1 MSVSKI
7 GGKAGIDVSKE
18 IKNSENKT
26 TIRYRIETAK
36 TAGRVSVIESFSKPI
51 DRSTVVFPAENDAV
65 QWKYLDEQRL
75 AFTCHLEEFESV
87 ETTVDIEVP
96 SLDSEHCS
104 SEVAVGVAEEPPT
117 ERASKRIDESTTIV
131 TDGHGKPGFQSETQV
146 TKPGL
151 SKKRTERQT
160 DDTDSLGIG
169 IVATGKTTEAVLRI
183 LLDSLDRG
191 FVPFV
196 IQPTGSGI
204 LPQNYAE
211 RLGVTLLEVSA
222 KTLTE
227 DVVKVAFESF
237 LTERSIPGVILTPNS
252 GRLDFEQSERAFYSS
267 DEAVITGVSERA
279 RANVVAG
286 IPAYNEA
293 DTIGTVVRQVSEYV
307 DEVIVVDDG
316 SSDLTAHNAKDG
328 GATVISH
335 EINQGYGGALKTLF
349 KEADDRDVEHLV
361 ILDADDQHDA
371 ADIPR
376 LLSAQTEQNAQIVIG
391 NRFGGTSSTVMP
403 LYRRFGLEV
412 INWMVNLSLW
422 NLGPEERIRDAQS
435 GYRVY
440 DSRAISL
447 LTDDSTKLDDQMSA
461 SIDILYCAHE
471 NDLEIAEI
479 GTTIEYDVSNA
490 NTHNPFLQGLNVVNH
505 VIRRLEQKRPITVLG
520 IPGFLVA
527 LAGTGVGY
535 WMVSRSITEGSFSP
549 GLASV
554 SAILVLIGIFSSFTS
569 IILHSLNTH
578 FEQRG

>member
-1 MSVSKI
+1 M
-7 GGKAGIDVSKE
+7 
-18 IKNSENKT
+18 
-26 TIRYRIETAK
+26 
-36 TAGRVSVIESFSKPI
+36 
-51 DRSTVVFPAENDAV
+51 VFPTDNEAIN
-65 QWKYLDEQRL
+65 WKYIDDQRL
-75 AFTCHLEEFESV
+75 AFSCHIRAFDSV
-87 ETTVDIEVP
+87 ETTVDIEAC
-96 SLDSEHCS
+96 SLDAEQCS
-104 SEVAVGVAEEPPT
+104 STVAVEVNEKPISEPLS
-117 ERASKRIDESTTIV
+117 ERIDESTRIAS
-131 TDGHGKPGFQSETQV
+131 DGHGKQGAQPETQV
-146 TKPGL
+146 LKERS
-151 SKKRTERQT
+151 SKKRTDRQHS
-160 DDTDSLGIG
+160 DSDSLGIG
-169 IVATGKTTEAVLRI
+169 IIATGKTTEAVLRI
-183 LLDSLDRG
+183 LLDSLNQG
-191 FVPFV
+191 YVPFV
-196 IQPTGSGI
+196 IQSTGSRI
-204 LPQNYAE
+204 FPQHYAD
-211 RLGVTLLEVSA
+211 RLGVTLLEVSPEP
-222 KTLTE
+222 LSE
-227 DVVKVAFESF
+227 DLVKAAFESI
-237 LTERSIPGVILTPNS
+237 LAERAIPGVILTPNS
-252 GRLDFEQSERAFYSS
+252 GRLDFEQSERAFYASK
-267 DEAVITGVSERA
+267 EAVVTGVPKRSRA
-279 RANVVAG
+279 TVIAG

-293 DTIGTVVRQVSEYV
+293 DTIGPVVRQVKEYV
-307 DEVIVVDDG
+307 DEVVVVDDG

-349 KEADDRDVEHLV
+349 KEAADRDVEHLV
-361 ILDADDQHDA
+361 ILDADDQHDPE
-371 ADIPR
+371 DIPR
-376 LLSAQTEQNAQIVIG
+376 LLSAQKEQNAQIVIG

-422 NLGPEERIRDAQS
+422 NLNPQERIKDAQS

-471 NDLEIAEI
+471 NDLAIAEI

-490 NTHNPFLQGLNVVNH
+490 NTHNPFLQGLNVANH

-535 WMVSRSITEGSFSP
+535 WMLSRSITEGSFSP

-578 FEQRG
+578 FEQRGQ